1 VTEVT
6 EPKVEAATVAAI
18 ETPAGDPIAAAKA
31 EAEAIL
37 AAAKREAALIAQGA
51 REEAAAA
58 KAKAADWQALPDAPP
73 APLPEGVMAAPE
85 PSVSAQARA
94 GRAVGTVIETG
105 VSGITRIDY

>member
-6 EPKVEAATVAAI
+6 EPKVEAAPI

-58 KAKAADWQALPDAPP
+58 KAKTADWQALPDAAP
-73 APLPEGVMAAPE
+73 APLPEGVVAAPE
-85 PSVSAQARA
+85 PSISAQARA